1 MKRSLT
7 INALTAIALCFV
19 LCAAA
24 QAQATRTWVSGV
36 GDDANPCS
44 RTAPCKTFAG
54 AISKTA
60 AGGEISALDPGGY
73 GAVTIT
79 KSITINGQG
88 TLASILGANT
98 NGVIVNVAATD
109 KVVLRSISIEGAGSG
124 FNGVRMINASGT
136 LQIEDS
142 AINGFTQNGIDVESA
157 GGAQVFIKN
166 TVIRNNGGQG
176 IFIQSASSA
185 SPVKVTVDKSH
196 LVNNAVGLLAASSSR
211 VTVHDSVITEN
222 SSVGILAQ
230 ASAGAGSST
239 VSIESSI
246 ITNNEAGIRS
256 SGAGSA
262 NTAVIRISEV
272 MITDNT
278 NGLLAEN
285 GGSIVSFG
293 NNRIAGNT
301 TDGSPTSRA
310 REQ

>member
-19 LCAAA
+19 LFASA
-24 QAQATRTWVSGV
+24 QAQATRTWVSGA
-36 GDDANPCS
+36 GDDVNPCS

-88 TLASILGANT
+88 TLASILGATT
-98 NGVIVNVAATD
+98 NGVVVNVAATD
-109 KVVLRSISIEGAGSG
+109 KVVLRSISIEGAGTG
-124 FNGVRMINASGT
+124 FNGVRMINAGT

-142 AINGFTQNGIDVESA
+142 AINGFTENGIDVEST
-157 GGAQVFIKN
+157 GVAQVFIKN
-166 TVIRNNGGQG
+166 TVIRNNSGNG
-176 IFIQSASSA
+176 IFIQSATSA
-185 SPVKVTVDKSH
+185 SPVKVTIDKSH

-211 VTVHDSVITEN
+211 VTIHDSVITQN

-230 ASAGAGSST
+230 ASAGAGSAT
-239 VSIESSI
+239 VSIESSF
-246 ITNNEAGIRS
+246 ITNNEVGIRS
-256 SGAGSA
+256 SGAGPA

-278 NGLLAEN
+278 NGLIAET
-285 GGSIVSFG
+285 GGNIVSFG

-301 TDGSPTSRA
+301 SDGSPTSRA